1 MGLWGGFK
9 NLVRKA
15 VDTGKKVVNKVIDTG
30 KKVVNKTKE
39 CVTNLWNKFSG
50 KDKFEEA
57 ERLYNRITEKYNKR
71 RQEFESDLNEYTN
84 RIEAHVNVINHSK
97 KKIKQE
103 LFPAMANKL
112 NKIKDISISKE
123 FSIEEYVSA
132 VLSVDSVRSKSE
144 LYKIDFNKHKV
155 KTTCQAIF
163 TLGFYTRKKAK
174 ETLYAVQEEE
184 QKINCEIAKMDA
196 EITKLKA
203 IEQALNNV
211 EEYFTSIIPMYE
223 NLLIRLDNSVNFL
236 YFRCMSLVHKL
247 VAQEMSIKKLPA
259 MQIKEI
265 EAIVTASKILKGMVE
280 TQILSVEENDKVTK
294 YDKDIKAKQ
303 EEMLKVYN
311 AA

>member
-1 MGLWGGFK
+1 
-9 NLVRKA
+9 
-15 VDTGKKVVNKVIDTG
+15 
-30 KKVVNKTKE
+30 
-39 CVTNLWNKFSG
+39 
-50 KDKFEEA
+50 
-57 ERLYNRITEKYNKR
+57 
-71 RQEFESDLNEYTN
+71 
-84 RIEAHVNVINHSK
+84 
-97 KKIKQE
+97 
-103 LFPAMANKL
+103 
-112 NKIKDISISKE
+112 
-123 FSIEEYVSA
+123 
-132 VLSVDSVRSKSE
+132 
-144 LYKIDFNKHKV
+144 
-155 KTTCQAIF
+155 
-163 TLGFYTRKKAK
+163 
-174 ETLYAVQEEE
+174 
-184 QKINCEIAKMDA
+184 MDA

-247 VAQEMSIKKLPA
+247 VAQEMSIKKLPT